1 MKEITK
7 RGIAIT
13 LIGLMVSRAQ
23 FLSMAPIAVVYFAA
37 AYVEKTMRPFL
48 LIGVMLGSAMVLP
61 TVEAIKYTF
70 VIILLAIIGNLIE
83 NRNKNKPIPLQA
95 FAFIAAIVTA
105 GISLTKYFLS
115 VGTREQ
121 LLYIALEAIL
131 IFCLT
136 LVFSRPIKFVL
147 YGEMGQAMDN
157 EQQIS
162 IALLAGL
169 VIYGIPDIGGIEFS
183 LFKTTIFSLILLM
196 GYKYGAG
203 AGAIS
208 GTVCGIVM
216 GLHQYLNV
224 TGMTIK
230 EDLLPIVAVMCCLG
244 ILVGMFRE
252 VGRLATAVA
261 YSVGIIGASY
271 LYDEFLMT
279 TTQIGAIVS
288 SVILFL
294 FLPGTM
300 MRRVQGRTERQSEMQ
315 FIEQNIQNMTRQK
328 LHGFAE
334 SFQKLSSTFHT
345 ISDTRTSLSRQE
357 VDAIFDDLS
366 ERLCKDCSNCTAC
379 WKTDFYD
386 TYKATFSI
394 LNSVEQNGYIC
405 ETDVPVAF
413 ARRCINLGEFLA
425 ETNRSLEIAKVNLN
439 WMNRMAESRE
449 AISGQLGEVAKIID
463 DFSKDLSDTIAVNSD
478 EERQIINQL
487 KLNHIHVKQISIMER
502 RSKRQDIYVIART
515 TKGRCITTK
524 ETATIIG
531 NAIGKKVKPD
541 EGSKNILTKDYETYI
556 FVEDTT
562 FKTLTG
568 VAKVPRVGE
577 SVSGDNFSI
586 MNLGTGDMI
595 MTLSDGMGSGKLAC
609 EESESVVE
617 LLEQLIDAGFKEESA
632 IKLINSIL
640 VSRSESQMFST
651 VDMSILNLYTGI
663 CDFIKIGASTTF
675 IKRDNWVESICSTTL
690 PVGMFNTVDFDG
702 VSKKLY
708 DGDFIVM
715 VTDGVLDCIQGDKKQ
730 EEVEHIIMSIKSR
743 NPQDMADQ
751 ILARAMEYSDNEA
764 IDDMTVLVAGVW
776 KKY

>member
-1 MKEITK
+1 MKGITK

-23 FLSMAPIAVVYFAA
+23 FLSMNPIAVAYFAA
-37 AYVEKTMRPFL
+37 AYVEKTMRPYL
-48 LIGVMLGSAMVLP
+48 LIGVIFGSAMVLP
-61 TVEAIKYTF
+61 MVEAIKYTF

-83 NRNKNKPIPLQA
+83 NRNKNKPIPLPV

-105 GISLTKYFLS
+105 GISATKYLLS
-115 VGTREQ
+115 YNAKEQ
-121 LLYIALEAIL
+121 LLFIALEAVLIL
-131 IFCLT
+131 CIT
-136 LVFSRPIKFVL
+136 LVFSRPIKFLL
-147 YGEMGQAMDN
+147 YGDMGQAMDN
-157 EQQIS
+157 EQLIS
-162 IALLAGL
+162 MALLAGL

-183 LFKTTIFSLILLM
+183 LFKTTIFFLILIM

-216 GLHQYLNV
+216 GLQEYLNI

-230 EDLLPIVAVMCCLG
+230 EDFLPIVAVMCCLG
-244 ILVGMFRE
+244 ILVGIFRE
-252 VGRLATAVA
+252 LGRFATAVA
-261 YSVGIIGASY
+261 YCVGIIGVSY
-271 LYDEFLMT
+271 LYEEFLLT

-294 FLPGTM
+294 FLPASM
-300 MRRVQGRTERQSEMQ
+300 MRRIQGRTERRIEMQ
-315 FIEQNIQNMTRQK
+315 FIEQNIQDMTRQK

-334 SFQKLSSTFHT
+334 SFQKLSNTFHT
-345 ISDTRTSLSRQE
+345 LSETRTSLSRQE

-366 ERLCKDCSNCTAC
+366 DRLCKDCSNCNAC
-379 WKTDFYD
+379 WKHDFYD

-405 ETDVPVAF
+405 EADVPVAF
-413 ARRCINLGEFLA
+413 AKRCINLSEFLA

-439 WMNRMAESRE
+439 WTNRMAESRE
-449 AISGQLGEVAKIID
+449 AIAGQLGEVAKIID
-463 DFSKDLSDTIAVNSD
+463 DFSKDLSDTMAVNGI
-478 EERQIINQL
+478 EEQQIINQL

-502 RSKRQDIYVIART
+502 RNKRQDIYVIART
-515 TKGRCITTK
+515 SKGRCITTK

-531 NAIGKKVKPD
+531 NAIGKKVKPN
-541 EGSKNILTKDYETYI
+541 EGSKNILTKDYETYV
-556 FVEDTT
+556 FVEDTV
-562 FKTLTG
+562 FKTLAG
-568 VAKVPRVGE
+568 VAKVPRAGE

-586 MNLGTGDMI
+586 MNLETGDMI
-595 MTLSDGMGSGKLAC
+595 MTLSDGMGSGKLAS

-651 VDMSILNLYTGI
+651 VDMSIVNLYTGI

-690 PVGMFNTVDFDG
+690 PVGIFNNVDFDG
-702 VSKKLY
+702 ITKKLY
-708 DGDFIVM
+708 DGDFIIM
-715 VTDGVLDCIQGDKKQ
+715 VTDGVLDCIKGDNKEQ
-730 EEVEHIIMSIKSR
+730 EIEHIIMSVKSR
-743 NPQDMADQ
+743 NPQEMANQ
-751 ILARAMEYSDNEA
+751 ILARAMEYSENEA